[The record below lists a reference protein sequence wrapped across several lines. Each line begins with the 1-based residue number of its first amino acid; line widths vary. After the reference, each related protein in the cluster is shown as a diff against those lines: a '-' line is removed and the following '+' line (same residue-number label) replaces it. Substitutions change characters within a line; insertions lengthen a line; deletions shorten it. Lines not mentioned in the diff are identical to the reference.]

1 MSGKMLGVNAI
12 VNASS
17 DQAETSIQSNQNSI
31 SRLEKR
37 RLMQLIAGFLFVTT
51 LPYLWAFAVT
61 PPGFVYSGLLFSP
74 DDQNVHL
81 MWARQTA
88 ESHLLV
94 QDLFTTEHLSSGEKP
109 LFNNLLTSLIGT
121 LSRLPGFSL
130 IVAYHVVRLAA
141 GALCL
146 WWFYQLAAQLSG
158 DRRVRFFATALAAF
172 SSGGGWL
179 RDVLP
184 FLAGRVWMDRPD
196 NAGLPMMPEGF
207 AFPSLLIFPLNA
219 ASLALLALIYACV
232 LQAQSD
238 EKAKQKRALCTGF
251 SAALLLSNIHT
262 YDALPLGAT
271 LLLWAAFCGFKDKSK
286 ALAPLLIASGTLPPL
301 LYQFYVFKNSS
312 EFQLKAITVTAPPQI
327 ADVLLSYTPLLL
339 LALYGMWA
347 LRHHQSA
354 RLLTLWAIVTLVS
367 IYTPVEYAPFARK
380 MIEGLHLPLCFFA
393 ATAIVELF
401 KNRTI
406 VMQRIAFAGSGAFL
420 CLSSLQFL
428 GWCLAD
434 APKSIIPYRGHMP
447 PLYLSLFDDPALRDL
462 NLQYE
467 KDKAAGKKPAAVL
480 SLSFIGNYVPQRT
493 GYHAYLGH
501 WAETL
506 DFNRKM
512 NEVYKFYRG
521 EMPRDEALKWLRQ
534 NHIRYVFY
542 GFYEAGVF
550 PSAEH
555 LYNLFG
561 KPLIRHGPNKSS
573 NEASMSDNP
582 PALIYI
588 VPES

>member
-1 MSGKMLGVNAI
+1 
-12 VNASS
+12 
-17 DQAETSIQSNQNSI
+17 
-31 SRLEKR
+31 
-37 RLMQLIAGFLFVTT
+37 
-51 LPYLWAFAVT
+51 
-61 PPGFVYSGLLFSP
+61 
-74 DDQNVHL
+74 
-81 MWARQTA
+81 
-88 ESHLLV
+88 
-94 QDLFTTEHLSSGEKP
+94 
-109 LFNNLLTSLIGT
+109 
-121 LSRLPGFSL
+121 
-130 IVAYHVVRLAA
+130 VVRLAA

-146 WWFYQLAAQLSG
+146 WWFYQLAAQLSD
-158 DRRVRFFATALAAF
+158 DRRVRLFATALAAF

-219 ASLALLALIYACV
+219 ASLALSALIYACV

-238 EKAKQKRALCTGF
+238 EKAALKRALCTGF

-271 LLLWAAFCGFKDKSK
+271 LFLWATLCGFKDKSK

-312 EFQLKAITVTAPPQI
+312 EFQLKAITVTAPPPI

-354 RLLTLWAIVTLVS
+354 RLLMLWAIVTLVS
-367 IYTPVEYAPFARK
+367 IYAPVSFGRK

-401 KNRTI
+401 KNRTR
-406 VMQRIAFAGSGAFL
+406 VMQRIAFVGSGAIL
-420 CLSSLQFL
+420 CLSSVQFL

-434 APKSIIPYRGHMP
+434 APKSIIPYRGQMP

-467 KDKAAGKKPAAVL
+467 KDKAAGKTSAAVL
-480 SLSFIGNYVPQRT
+480 SLSFVGNYMPQRT

-506 DFNRKM
+506 GFNRKM
-512 NEVYKFYRG
+512 DEVYRFYQG
-521 EMPRDEALKWLRQ
+521 KMPRDEALKWLRQ

-555 LYNLFG
+555 FDNLFG
-561 KPLIRHGPNKSS
+561 KPIIRHDPNKSS
-573 NEASMSDNP
+573 NQVNMPNNP
-582 PALIYI
+582 PALVYI